1 MLAMQYRFT
10 LPVDYDMGIIRQR
23 VAEKGHALDQH
34 SPLGLKAYLVSAREQ
49 GDQENRYAPFYLWH
63 QPEGLRDFLLSPGF
77 SGLTQSFGWPVVRSW
92 PALLALQHQAGF
104 LQAGH
109 ATCQSVA
116 LAPFT
121 DLAQLARE
129 ERQRAA
135 QDIAQRQALLA
146 LTVLES
152 AHWTLLRFR
161 LLAERPAWSA
171 DTDRYQ
177 VLHLSCPQPA
187 LSPSD

>member
-10 LPVDYDMGIIRQR
+10 LPADYDMGIIRQR

-34 SPLGLKAYLVSAREQ
+34 SPLGFKAYLVSTREQ

-77 SGLTQSFGWPVVRSW
+77 SGLTQSFGWPEVRSW
-92 PALLALQHQAGF
+92 PAVLALQHHSDF
-104 LQAGH
+104 MQAGH

-116 LAPFT
+116 LTPFT
-121 DLAQLARE
+121 DLAELARD

-135 QDIAQRQALLA
+135 QEIEEQQALLA
-146 LTVLES
+146 LTVLEP
-152 AHWTLLRFR
+152 ADWTLQRFR
-161 LLAERPAWSA
+161 LLAERPTWSVG
-171 DTDRYQ
+171 TDRYQ
-177 VLHLSCPQPA
+177 VLHLSCPQP
-187 LSPSD
+187 LLPHD